1 LDSNN
6 NTIGVVVD
14 NGDFEA
20 ALSGDAERP
29 EFLWWQANQ
38 AALLQEVE
46 VYKSAHHGSK
56 NGDTLESVQ
65 TWSPETVVISVGA
78 NNSYGHPTSEALALY
93 QSVGATVLRTDLVGD
108 VVVTGESDGTYTTKA
123 ARTAP

>member
-1 LDSNN
+1 MNRF
-6 NTIGVVVD
+6 GVIVD
-14 NGDFEA
+14 NGDFET
-20 ALSGDAERP
+20 ALTGDCERP

-38 AALLQEVE
+38 AALLQDVE

-56 NGDTLESVQ
+56 NGDSSESIQ
-65 TWSPETVVISVGA
+65 TWQPETVVISVGA

-93 QSVGATVLRTDLVGD
+93 QSVGATVFHTDLIGD
-108 VVVTGESDGTYTTKA
+108 VVVAGKSDGTYTTTT